1 MAGSPTASPERAA
14 VDGSRR
20 WRSPTEP
27 HTYNV
32 EPKQL
37 EATLRAARAALRA
50 ADRAT
55 ESAAAV
61 GNSQAEALSRDV
73 QRAAER
79 LVRHLSVLE
88 ARHRQRSRRGLR

>member
-1 MAGSPTASPERAA
+1 M
-14 VDGSRR
+14 DGSRR

-55 ESAAAV
+55 ESAAVV

-88 ARHRQRSRRGLR
+88 ARHRQRSRGGLR